1 MKTCPWIRLSV
12 LTLTLTSIP
21 VTGEGLA
28 VEPAPTGTIVQIV
41 RAGQPTPDASTA
53 FTPALEILG
62 FNNEGQVAFLSSHTG
77 TTGAALNSRIYV
89 GSPENLTEI
98 VRVGRPAPDRDGTFS
113 AFSSYVLYPLDITCP
128 IEYFSSMSP
137 PWETLAAKTHGT
149 FYGFNS
155 QGRLTFLAGLIGTI
169 GGTNMNVGVF
179 LGSPGSVAQI
189 ARSGQPVP
197 DGGGVFSTFS
207 IPVVNDNG
215 VVAFQSSILSSSGRQ
230 NCLTGI
236 FFGRGTALTQ
246 IAKSGQSAPNGA
258 GIFSGFST
266 PVINN
271 KEQVAFV
278 GYLSGSTQGL
288 LNSALYRVDDA
299 TLIEL
304 ARVGQPAPDGN
315 GRFLSFGMP
324 ALNDQGQ
331 VAFQALLTETKGG
344 QRDTHGVF
352 LATDGGL
359 RQLARSGQPASDGN
373 GTIFDF
379 SFPLLNNAGQV
390 VVVATF
396 TGTRGGGSDD
406 TAIFLY
412 TEDKELKQIAR
423 AGSRAPDGNGRI
435 AAVGRPWINRQGQ
448 VAFQATFIESREGA
462 NDNSGIFLDDGDT
475 LVEIVR
481 AGQPAPDGNGKFS
494 GVGYFFMNDAGQIAF
509 YGTLRGTSR
518 DEYDYTGI
526 YIWSPGRKK

>member
-1 MKTCPWIRLSV
+1 MKRVHWISSAV
-12 LTLTLTSIP
+12 LLLALVCLP
-21 VTGEGLA
+21 GKGEGKD
-28 VEPAPTGTIVQIV
+28 GTISQIV

-62 FNNEGQVAFLSSHTG
+62 FNNEGQVAFLSSHAG
-77 TTGAALNSRIYV
+77 TTGAVLNSRIYV
-89 GSPENLTEI
+89 GSPDNLTEI
-98 VRVGRPAPDRDGTFS
+98 VRVGYPAPERDGTFS
-113 AFSSYVLYPLDITCP
+113 SFSSYVLYPLDLTCP
-128 IEYFSSMSP
+128 IEYFSSMLLP
-137 PWETLAAKTHGT
+137 RERLTAMTPGP
-149 FYGFNS
+149 FYSFNS
-155 QGRLTFLAGLIGTI
+155 KGQLAFLAGLIGTI
-169 GGTNMNVGVF
+169 GGKNMNVGVF
-179 LGSPGSVAQI
+179 LGSPGSVTQI
-189 ARSGQPVP
+189 TRSGQPVP
-197 DGGGVFSTFS
+197 DGSGLFSTFS
-207 IPVVNDNG
+207 VPVVNDNG
-215 VVAFQSSILSSSGRQ
+215 VVAFQASVLSSSGRQ

-236 FFGRGTALTQ
+236 FLGRSPALTQ

-258 GIFSGFST
+258 GIFSGFNT

-271 KEQVAFV
+271 KKQVAFV
-278 GYLSGSTQGL
+278 GYLSGSTQGHP
-288 LNSALYRVDDA
+288 NSALYRADGA

-315 GRFLSFGMP
+315 GRFLSFGTP

-331 VAFQALLTETKGG
+331 VTFQALLTETKGG

-352 LATDGGL
+352 LATGGGL
-359 RQLARSGQPASDGN
+359 RQIARSGMPAPDGN
-373 GTIFDF
+373 GTIRDF

-390 VVVATF
+390 TGVATY
-396 TGTRGGGSDD
+396 TGTSSGGSDD

-412 TEDKELKQIAR
+412 TEGKELKQIAR

-462 NDNSGIFLDDGDT
+462 NDNFGIFLGDGDT

-509 YGTLRGTSR
+509 YSTLRGTPQA
-518 DEYDYTGI
+518 EYDYAGI
-526 YIWSPGRKK
+526 YIWSPVQRK